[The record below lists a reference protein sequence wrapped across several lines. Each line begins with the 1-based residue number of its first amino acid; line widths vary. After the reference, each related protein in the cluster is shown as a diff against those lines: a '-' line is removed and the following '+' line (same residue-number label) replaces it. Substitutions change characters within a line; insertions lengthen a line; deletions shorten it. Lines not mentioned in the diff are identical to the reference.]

1 MSQVTIFLDD
11 ETERAAREAAA
22 SAQLSLSCW
31 FAKFAE
37 RERERERERGKPRS
51 DWGSFFAELDAV
63 KQDDWTDFPSQTQAL
78 ASRVPEPPRNSH

>member
-22 SAQLSLSCW
+22 GARLSLSCW

-51 DWGSFFAELDAV
+51 DWGSFFAELDAA
-63 KQDDWTDFPSQTQAL
+63 QDDSVDFSSQGKPLVAQA
-78 ASRVPEPPRNSH
+78 PESPRNSH

>member
-22 SAQLSLSCW
+22 GAKLSLSCW

-37 RERERERERGKPRS
+37 RERERERERGKLRS
-51 DWGSFFAELDAV
+51 DWGSFFAELDAA
-63 KQDDWTDFPSQTQAL
+63 KDDSADFPSQGKPLVSQ
-78 ASRVPEPPRNSH
+78 VPEPPRNSH

>member
-22 SAQLSLSCW
+22 GARLSLSCW

-37 RERERERERGKPRS
+37 RERERERERGKMRS
-51 DWGSFFAELDAV
+51 GWGSFFAELDATE
-63 KQDDWTDFPSQTQAL
+63 DGWTDFPSQGQAP
-78 ASRVPEPPRNSH
+78 ASQVPKPPRNSH